1 MKEIQISSPAFKSGD
16 WIPDRHSGF
25 GDDISPELHIDGID
39 EKGKSLII
47 LLADA
52 RHPLF
57 PNYSHWVA
65 WNIPSLSIIPEN
77 IPKGAVIESP
87 IHIEQ
92 GMAYGKHYYRGPKPP
107 MNWNH
112 EYHFTVYVL
121 DTVLSISTDSNR
133 EDVLEA
139 AENHILQQGILIGKY
154 QRKHK

>member
-1 MKEIQISSPAFKSGD
+1 MKEIQISSPAFKSSD
-16 WIPDRHSGF
+16 WIPGCHSGF

-52 RHPLF
+52 GHPLF
-57 PNYSHWVA
+57 SNYSHWVA
-65 WNIPSLSIIPEN
+65 WNIPPLSIIPQN

-87 IHIEQ
+87 IHIKQ
-92 GMAYGKHYYRGPKPP
+92 GMAYGKHCYRGPKPP

-121 DTVLSISTDSNR
+121 DTVLSISRASNR

-139 AENHILQQGILIGKY
+139 AENHILQQGMLIGKY